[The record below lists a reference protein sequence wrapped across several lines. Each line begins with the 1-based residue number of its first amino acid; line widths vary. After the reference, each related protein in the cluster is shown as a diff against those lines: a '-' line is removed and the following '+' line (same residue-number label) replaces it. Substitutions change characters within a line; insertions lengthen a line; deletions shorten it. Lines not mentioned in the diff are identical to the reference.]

1 MYPLADYKIF
11 RMVLLYMFSCSSAQQ
26 SLWSSSCTAFRGV
39 FVELAAWVGDISDL
53 IKPMDEPQ
61 KKEVRQPSG
70 GIWWLY
76 LQQ

>member
-1 MYPLADYKIF
+1 
-11 RMVLLYMFSCSSAQQ
+11 
-26 SLWSSSCTAFRGV
+26 
-39 FVELAAWVGDISDL
+39 VELAAWVGDISDL

>member
-1 MYPLADYKIF
+1 
-11 RMVLLYMFSCSSAQQ
+11 
-26 SLWSSSCTAFRGV
+26 
-39 FVELAAWVGDISDL
+39 VELAAWVGDISDL

-61 KKEVRQPSG
+61 KKEVRRSLVG